1 MNDNVDARRESARLT
16 YGTIIQCSK
25 CISEGKI
32 NIYEFPLEI
41 QVVNISSEGLC
52 ISTTEVFMEGAVL
65 EFNIALENTLYKSIS
80 ATIIWSIKNENIYKY
95 GLHIKNITGKFGTH
109 IYKMENSLSTKI

>member
-1 MNDNVDARRESARLT
+1 MNNNVEDQRESARST
-16 YGTIIQCSK
+16 YGTKIQCSK

-32 NIYEFPLEI
+32 NKYESPLEI

-52 ISTTEVFMEGAVL
+52 ISTTEVFMEGAVI
-65 EFNIALENTLYKSIS
+65 EFNIALEDELYKSIS
-80 ATIIWSIKNENIYKY
+80 ATIIWSIKSENIYKY

-109 IYKMENSLSTKI
+109 IYKMENSLSTSV